1 MAGEAGP
8 ASDPLAPA
16 PPPLPVAA
24 GGAPLAPPP
33 TPAGP
38 PLARARAAA
47 LSQLIERLGREP
59 YTYDFFQ
66 ILRRIEAIYRDRPE
80 RPRLGAALR
89 PADEPI
95 RLGQDPSLSFAPSA
109 LSVLRAGKNGAPPL
123 LAVHF
128 FGLMGPNGPLPMHL
142 TEYVRDR
149 MRNALDPTMSRFLD
163 LFHHRMLMFFYR
175 AWASARATVSADSP
189 ETNRFLAYDGALSGR
204 GTATLRNRD
213 EFPDPAKLYY
223 TGLLAAQTRNAEG
236 LQSIIGDFFKMPAE
250 ILPFVGDWM
259 ELPLPFRWQ
268 LGRDTGVGRL
278 GRSTTLGAHVWGR
291 QQKFRIVMGPLN
303 RAQFQRL
310 LPGGESLP
318 KLKALVRN
326 YIGDEL
332 RWDLQLFLQERVEEP
347 MKVGQSRLGWTA
359 WLGRATERGR
369 REDLILDP
377 QMETYRAA

>member
-8 ASDPLAPA
+8 PSDPLAPA
-16 PPPLPVAA
+16 PAATLVA
-24 GGAPLAPPP
+24 GGGPLAPLPS

-38 PLARARAAA
+38 PLSRERAAA
-47 LSQLIERLGREP
+47 LTQLIERLGREP

-66 ILRRIEAIYRDRPE
+66 ILRRIEALHRDRPE

-95 RLGQDPSLSFAPSA
+95 RLGQDPSLSFAPAA

-128 FGLMGPNGPLPMHL
+128 FGLMGPNGPLPLHL

-149 MRNALDPTMSRFLD
+149 MRNSTDPTMSRFLD

-189 ETNRFLAYDGALSGR
+189 QTNRFLYYDGALSGR
-204 GTATLRNRD
+204 GTPSLRNRD
-213 EFPDPAKLYY
+213 EFPDPAKLFY
-223 TGLLAAQTRNAEG
+223 TGLLAAQTKNAEG
-236 LQSIIGDFFKMPAE
+236 LQAIIGDFFKMPAQ
-250 ILPFVGDWM
+250 IQPFVGDWM

-278 GRSTTLGAHVWGR
+278 GVSTTLGAHVWGR

-347 MKVGQSRLGWTA
+347 MKVGHSRLGWTA